1 MTSSCHTW
9 VRCDP
14 ARHTIEAAA
23 TAPALAPM
31 GLALDVALGDLS
43 PPAVAR
49 WMVAAPGLDAGAS
62 QADPTPP
69 SVERPRPI
77 DLEDDRAREH
87 ISWSPWQVLCPVA
100 SL

>member
-1 MTSSCHTW
+1 VKSSCHTG
-9 VRCDP
+9 VRW
-14 ARHTIEAAA
+14 TG
-23 TAPALAPM
+23 TS
-31 GLALDVALGDLS
+31 GLARDVALGDPS

-49 WMVAAPGLDAGAS
+49 RVVAALGLDAGAI

-87 ISWSPWQVLCPVA
+87 IGWSPWQVLCPVG